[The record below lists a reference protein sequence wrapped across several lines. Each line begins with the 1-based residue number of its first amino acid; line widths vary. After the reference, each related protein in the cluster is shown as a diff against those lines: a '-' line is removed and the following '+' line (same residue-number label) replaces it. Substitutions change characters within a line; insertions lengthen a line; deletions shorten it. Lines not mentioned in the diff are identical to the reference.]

1 MYVNTITET
10 KKRVYGKTK
19 EEVTVMTPLQL
30 KCHLSLGVSSI
41 VLPLLQ
47 FSSQSWL
54 KCFWAPLLS
63 LSFLLIMDQL
73 TIRWAGDG
81 CRGVTK
87 P

>member
-1 MYVNTITET
+1 M
-10 KKRVYGKTK
+10 
-19 EEVTVMTPLQL
+19 TVLTPLQL
-30 KCHLSLGVSSI
+30 KCHTSMGVSSI
-41 VLPLLQ
+41 VLLLLQ
-47 FSSQSWL
+47 FSSWSWL

-81 CRGVTK
+81 GRGVTK